1 MVDLIAYSEPALRV
15 ILFLTGAWV
24 AGHYLCA
31 GNALRKAPHYVKAI
45 LMPITVMSGVGMS
58 WAAWFHGSGVAVL
71 FSVPAVICMSC
82 AEALVWR
89 AGAYIS
95 DAFDLQAR
103 VQEAT
108 ERGVQLSLNMARHSV
123 KYVTDG
129 IVTESGAQELQASE
143 QRAKENT

>member
-1 MVDLIAYSEPALRV
+1 MVDLLSYSEPILRV

-103 VQEAT
+103 VREAT

-123 KYVTDG
+123 DYVTEG
-129 IVTESGAQELQASE
+129 IVTHSGAKELQASE
-143 QRAKENT
+143 KRAKEKT